1 MLKKSGN
8 KKKVL
13 WADTS
18 AARPLEQV
26 HHFFLDEAE
35 KALKKSGLVK
45 GGDMAKIERLGE
57 KELRFKI
64 HNGGGGYEAAEYG
77 ANNEIGEQGNGNTWP
92 AQLIKIDLPDTVIQA
107 EIHSVENEIQKIRE
121 ANTLAVLMFK
131 QFLPDSPSEPTED
144 SKSSSIEQIQS
155 KVIPLE
161 DITQQL
167 NNASA
172 VNDNQAKDTNT
183 TMLMPP
189 TDNHAHSSNFDYQNR
204 VNSATNRSNH
214 FENPF
219 NAKGTAS
226 GFNQQFRNNNN
237 INNHKQYNPT
247 SISSKAFNGNSNEK
261 DLVVMETGYGFGNS
275 QKQQQPTA
283 EAPMTLASA
292 KDETKA
298 STVDADSASNILNI
312 VSKATVFL
320 QSDETAEKI
329 KQILKQIGSAP
340 ASASSASGASL
351 SNLASLTTTATP
363 VAAPAPLTLQPN
375 SLESVMQA
383 LLAVN
388 KNPANE
394 NNKTAQQLMSIPI
407 NSSDGAIEDSADR
420 SPGFNNNKFGNNRN
434 FSNDNNNFRKSKWN
448 NPGNGGNYEGNNWN
462 KSANYRNNN
471 SNNNGGNGVNAD
483 NNNRTIFVN
492 SHKRGMGNRGGY
504 NDFRG
509 GKGGFGRGNGG
520 MNPSNNNNN
529 TNNDNPRWQ
538 NFNNNNR
545 GGRFGGGGGKHGYRP
560 NFNNKNDDHD
570 KNHENNGGDNPR
582 RRSDGDNDD
591 WSDMKHGG
599 PGNGRRNS
607 NNEDHTGGNKAG
619 APTPMPVPAPLPMV
633 KANTTT
639 QGGTWR

>member
-45 GGDMAKIERLGE
+45 GADMAKIERLGE

-64 HNGGGGYEAAEYG
+64 HNGGGYEAEYAAG
-77 ANNEIGEQGNGNTWP
+77 ASNESEQGNTWP

-144 SKSSSIEQIQS
+144 SKSSSSSTTEQIQS

-167 NNASA
+167 NASAAAAA
-172 VNDNQAKDTNT
+172 VNDTKDTD
-183 TMLMPP
+183 MLMPP

-219 NAKGTAS
+219 NNKGPAS

-237 INNHKQYNPT
+237 INHKQYNPT
-247 SISSKAFNGNSNEK
+247 SISSKAFNGTSNEK
-261 DLVVMETGYGFGNS
+261 DLVMDNGYGFGNS
-275 QKQQQPTA
+275 HKQQPQTA
-283 EAPMTLASA
+283 TSEPP
-292 KDETKA
+292 KEETKA
-298 STVDADSASNILNI
+298 PVDADSASNILNI

-329 KQILKQIGSAP
+329 KQILKQIGSTP

-351 SNLASLTTTATP
+351 SNLASLTTAATP
-363 VAAPAPLTLQPN
+363 VAAPAPLNLQAN

-394 NNKTAQQLMSIPI
+394 NSNKTAQQLMSIPI
-407 NSSDGAIEDSADR
+407 NSTDSPANEDSGDR

-448 NPGNGGNYEGNNWN
+448 NPGNGNYEGNNWN

-471 SNNNGGNGVNAD
+471 NSNGGVNAD

-492 SHKRGMGNRGGY
+492 NHKRGMGNRGGY

-529 TNNDNPRWQ
+529 NDNPRWQ
-538 NFNNNNR
+538 NFNNNNNNR
-545 GGRFGGGGGKHGYRP
+545 GGRFGAGGGGKHGYRP

-570 KNHENNGGDNPR
+570 KNHENNGDNPR
-582 RRSDGDNDD
+582 RRSDGDNED

-599 PGNGRRNS
+599 PGGRRNS
-607 NNEDHTGGNKAG
+607 NNEDHMGGNKAG
-619 APTPMPVPAPLPMV
+619 GPTPMPVPPPLPMV